1 MSQYTSPPPLT
12 AHAESSRFV
21 LNIPEY
27 ERNSIERVGF
37 QVEAWCVAL
46 LPDTRQEPA
55 SFLRPQPLVLRGL
68 RQRAELRL
76 PIVYFE
82 KILLAPLEGRPAV
95 EGLARTPREGI

>member
-1 MSQYTSPPPLT
+1 MLAPLT
-12 AHAESSRFV
+12 AHVESSRFV

-37 QVEAWCVAL
+37 QVEAWCVA

-76 PIVYFE
+76 PIVHFE
-82 KILLAPLEGRPAV
+82 EILLASLESRPAV
-95 EGLARTPREGI
+95 EGLARAS